1 MRSLAIDERVLI
13 AGGGPVGVVTA
24 LALAQRGFPVT
35 VFEADAHV
43 NDAPR
48 AATTHPATLELLAD
62 LGLIGEVIRQG
73 LTARTFQFRDR
84 PSGALIAEFDHE
96 LLGQDTRFPFVVQC
110 EQHKLAR
117 LAIARLQAIPGAEED
132 RGERCRSVIRGR
144 AERVPLRD
152 FGASGS
158 RSRKGA

>member
-1 MRSLAIDERVLI
+1 MASSERVLI

-35 VFEADAHV
+35 VFEAEAQV

-48 AATTHPATLELLAD
+48 AATTHPATLELLAG
-62 LGLIGEVIRQG
+62 LGLVEEVIRQG

-96 LLGQDTRFPFVVQC
+96 RLRQDTPYPFVVQC

-117 LAIARLQAIPGAEED
+117 LAIARLEAMPGAEVHFAARVADVAVRAD
-132 RGERCRSVIRGR
+132 RVELSVETGGR
-144 AERVPLRD
+144 
-152 FGASGS
+152 
-158 RSRKGA
+158 RKKF

>member
-1 MRSLAIDERVLI
+1 MANSERVLI

-35 VFEADAHV
+35 VFEAGAEV

-48 AATTHPATLELLAD
+48 AATTHPATLELLAG
-62 LGLIGEVIRQG
+62 LGLVDEVIRQG

-96 LLGQDTRFPFVVQC
+96 QLRQDAPYPFVVQC
-110 EQHKLAR
+110 EQHKLTR
-117 LAIARLQAIPGAEED
+117 LAIDRLGALPRSEEHTS
-132 RGERCRSVIRGR
+132 ELQSLAYLVC
-144 AERVPLRD
+144 
-152 FGASGS
+152 
-158 RSRKGA
+158 